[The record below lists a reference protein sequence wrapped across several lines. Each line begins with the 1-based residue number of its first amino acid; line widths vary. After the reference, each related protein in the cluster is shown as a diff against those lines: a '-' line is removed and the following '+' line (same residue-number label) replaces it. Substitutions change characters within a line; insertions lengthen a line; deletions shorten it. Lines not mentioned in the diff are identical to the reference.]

1 MAGKKNF
8 SLSNL
13 SSFSL
18 IRLSLLFSSCPFAN
32 WVSNYQDDI
41 CKRLMIPGC
50 QVDKQRG
57 LTQMPNKCFK

>member
-1 MAGKKNF
+1 MYKTYTIAKKNF

-18 IRLSLLFSSCPFAN
+18 IRLSLLFSSCPFTN

-41 CKRLMIPGC
+41 CKRL
-50 QVDKQRG
+50 
-57 LTQMPNKCFK
+57 